1 MGGDVKALMW
11 SGLTMIIG
19 IIMIIIS
26 LNFVPDLVA
35 TTTTVL
41 EGDPVTVGNV
51 TTTSYDITNY
61 IGLEPSLKV
70 VPTFVVLGM
79 LFTGVIS
86 TMFGGVMGART
97 MYRKARS
104 K

>member
-11 SGLTMIIG
+11 SGLTMVMG

-35 TTTTVL
+35 TTTDVL
-41 EGDPVTVGNV
+41 NDGN
-51 TTTSYDITNY
+51 ITNY
-61 IGLEPSLKV
+61 IGLEPSIKV

-86 TMFGGVMGART
+86 TMFGGVMSAKT
-97 MYRKARS
+97 LYRKAR